1 MEDVVKDISQH
12 MDITSAPPPPS
23 FLHPILQWLETNIRK
38 PLEGSTFDKVVA
50 TPAKKFYTQ
59 TRKLD

>member
-1 MEDVVKDISQH
+1 MEQKPTDVSKHLDIS
-12 MDITSAPPPPS
+12 SAPPPPS
-23 FLHPILQWLETNIRK
+23 FLYPILQWLETNVRK

>member
-1 MEDVVKDISQH
+1 MENIS
-12 MDITSAPPPPS
+12 MDIKSAPPPPS
-23 FLHPILQWLETNIRK
+23 FLYPILQWLETNVRK

-50 TPAKKFYTQ
+50 TPAKEFYTQ

>member
-1 MEDVVKDISQH
+1 MEQKDVSKHLDIS
-12 MDITSAPPPPS
+12 SAPPS
-23 FLHPILQWLETNIRK
+23 FLYPILQWLETNVRK